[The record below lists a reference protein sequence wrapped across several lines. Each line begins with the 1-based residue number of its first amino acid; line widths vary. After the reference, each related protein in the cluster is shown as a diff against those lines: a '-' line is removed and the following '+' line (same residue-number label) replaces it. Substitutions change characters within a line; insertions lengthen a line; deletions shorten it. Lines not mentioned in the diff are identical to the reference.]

1 MQSTNKSRAA
11 HTAHS
16 TSQCTAQRDPR
27 RAGRP
32 HNKEAPY
39 LYEGRCAEPWL
50 ASSPCVY
57 PLLLQS
63 PNRCLLARPGPRLP
77 HLHTTSLLAPSPHGD
92 LTARKRSLGQRTPP
106 RPHSI
111 DGSRARWATTR
122 RLRVASW
129 ADAEGEKKHQ
139 SPALRRVSHKVTAD
153 RRQGRTDT
161 SK

>member
-1 MQSTNKSRAA
+1 MQSAECRVQSTNKSSAT
-11 HTAHS
+11 HTAQRNAMHS
-16 TSQCTAQRDPR
+16 AAQRDPR

-32 HNKEAPY
+32 RNKEAPY
-39 LYEGRCAEPWL
+39 LYEGRCAEPCL
-50 ASSPCVY
+50 ASSPCLY

-63 PNRCLLARPGPRLP
+63 PNRGLLARPGPRLP
-77 HLHTTSLLAPSPHGD
+77 HLQRTSLLAPSPHGD

-129 ADAEGEKKHQ
+129 ADAEGEKKKAPISSPEKSQ
-139 SPALRRVSHKVTAD
+139 SQSH
-153 RRQGRTDT
+153 
-161 SK
+161 S